1 MRAVQVVRVF
11 TKAGRGG
18 NHLGVVNDVV
28 GLDDELMQSIA
39 TELGFS
45 ETVYVDWA
53 DPTKVPFLRIFTP
66 ASELPFAGHPLV
78 GTAWVMSEL
87 GPIAGSTLECPIGAV
102 SFRREGELVWVDVP
116 FQIDVAAEDD
126 TAEVARGSGLPD
138 PVRTWCLLLPKE
150 YLIAEYPDADS
161 VATLEPDME
170 AMRDRFG
177 LYVFARDG
185 SRVRARFF
193 APNAGVPE
201 DPATGSAAVALAYAL
216 SITGEPEGALDIE
229 QGEEMGHPSLIQL
242 RWDDRQASIGGTVV
256 RDELM
261 VIED

>member
-11 TKAGRGG
+11 TRESQGG

-28 GLDDELMQSIA
+28 GLDTELMQSIA

-53 DPTKVPFLRIFTP
+53 DPSEVPFLRIFTP

-87 GPIAGSTLECPIGAV
+87 GPIGGSTLRCGIGDV
-102 SFRREGELVWVDVP
+102 TFHREDDVVWVDVP
-116 FQIDVAAEDD
+116 FQIAVAAEDA
-126 TAEVARGSGLPD
+126 TPEVAHRSGLPD

-150 YLIAEYPDADS
+150 YLIAEYPDANI
-161 VATLEPDME
+161 VAGLEPDMG
-170 AMRDRFG
+170 AMGDRFG
-177 LYVFARDG
+177 LYAFARDG
-185 SRVRARFF
+185 GRVRARFF

-216 SITGEPEGALDIE
+216 SLAGEPEGALDIE
-229 QGEEMGHPSLIQL
+229 QGEEMGHPSLIHL
-242 RWDDRQASIGGTVV
+242 RWDDRQASIGGTVR